1 MNNKIRGIA
10 KELNIDI
17 IGFTGNESLFGLQE
31 VLELRMSKG
40 LVTEFEPKSVKE
52 RIDPAI
58 TLKGCK
64 GIITIAVPYNTG
76 YDISSRVPIKGSL
89 SRSSWG
95 RDYHK
100 VVGDLLRELSRRL
113 KSELDGEYLPFA
125 DTGPLVDRELA
136 YMSGLGYYG
145 KNCCIITPGYGSYV
159 FIGYILTSLEL
170 SSEVMPIES
179 QCGDCRLCI
188 DACPTGALEK
198 PGVLNPKK
206 CISYLTQTKDIIP
219 TELQRRMGVKI
230 YGCDTC
236 QAVCPKNKGVNLSD
250 ITEFLPV
257 KTGGFVDIEEL
268 LKMSKNEYIKKYG
281 DMAGNWRGR
290 SVLIRNA
297 IIAISNIGRESQYK
311 EQLEGLKKKEVELW
325 NPYL

>member
-1 MNNKIRGIA
+1 MRKIIRKIA
-10 KELNIDI
+10 NELNINI
-17 IGFTGNESLFGLQE
+17 VGFTGNEPLYGLQGI
-31 VLELRMSKG
+31 LETRIGGG
-40 LVTEFEPKSVKE
+40 LATEFEPKSVKE
-52 RIDPAI
+52 RTDPSI
-58 TLKGCK
+58 TLKDCK
-64 GIITIAVPYNTG
+64 GIITIAVPYDTG
-76 YDISSRVPIKGSL
+76 FNISSSGRLRGSI
-89 SRSSWG
+89 SKSSWG
-95 RDYHK
+95 IDYHK
-100 VVGDLLRELSRRL
+100 VLGKMLKELCTKL
-113 KSELDGEYLPFA
+113 KEELGGEYLSFA

-136 YMSGLGYYG
+136 YRSGLGYYG

-179 QCGDCRLCI
+179 QCGDCRLCL
-188 DACPTGALEK
+188 DACPTCALEA

-206 CISYLTQTKDIIP
+206 CISYLTQTKDFIP
-219 TELQRRMGVKI
+219 AELQIKMGVKI

-297 IIAISNIGRESQYK
+297 LIAIRNMEMESSYM
-311 EQLEGLKKKEVELW
+311 EQLEELKKREVELW
-325 NPYL
+325 KPYL